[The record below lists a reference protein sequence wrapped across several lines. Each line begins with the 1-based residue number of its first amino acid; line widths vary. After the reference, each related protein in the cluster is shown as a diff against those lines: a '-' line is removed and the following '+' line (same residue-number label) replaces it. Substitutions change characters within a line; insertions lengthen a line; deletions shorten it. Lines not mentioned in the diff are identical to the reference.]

1 MSSFAVECL
10 NSSLS
15 ADKMLQ
21 FSLLARIR
29 SKNKSLNGMGEKNH
43 PSELKEKQFWSENDN
58 GWAVLKRK
66 IKMMWNCE
74 ERSDP

>member
-1 MSSFAVECL
+1 
-10 NSSLS
+10 
-15 ADKMLQ
+15 
-21 FSLLARIR
+21 
-29 SKNKSLNGMGEKNH
+29 MGEKNH

>member
-1 MSSFAVECL
+1 MEWG
-10 NSSLS
+10 
-15 ADKMLQ
+15 K
-21 FSLLARIR
+21 
-29 SKNKSLNGMGEKNH
+29 KNH